1 MGCTLVQDCY
11 TNTCPAGLTGSYEKL
26 DMESSIKRI
35 INYIKGTMVE
45 LQNIVGSLGKK
56 RVKDLDKD
64 DLCATDEISSI
75 VSGLPH
81 NNKNSFRQISDK
93 NRKAE
98 DHRTYEKKIGIE
110 N

>member
-1 MGCTLVQDCY
+1 
-11 TNTCPAGLTGSYEKL
+11 
-26 DMESSIKRI
+26 MESSIKRI

-56 RVKDLDKD
+56 RIKDLDKD

-75 VSGLPH
+75 VSGVSH
-81 NNKNSFRQISDK
+81 NNKNYFRQITDK

-98 DHRTYEKKIGIE
+98 NQSTYGKRIGLKIESKREIHH
-110 N
+110 